1 MYNYDMINNKNYTVK
16 QLSKHLNVSERT
28 ILRELNSGKMESVR
42 VGRKHLIS
50 ESELNRYLHRES
62 SSISKKVGRY
72 FQEKNGEMVDLLH
85 QMVSLPSVGY
95 KANQG
100 EQLAKFIVKTLEGRN
115 IRSVFLKEG
124 DAIAVRASYGW
135 AEKGIVIDCPLDT
148 APVGD
153 IDKWKYPPFGG
164 VIKAGKMYGR
174 GTADCKAGI
183 VAAIFTLLALKKFV
197 DEKKVRVELVF
208 DGGEQDGSYKGMKM
222 VIKRGLHANAGIIG
236 YAGDEF
242 DFAIGCRGYHRYTFK
257 TLGRSAHTGSR
268 YNVGVNAIEKMAKFI
283 SEMKKAKLNKSEA
296 KHFPFGQ
303 KMTFSL
309 IEGGREI
316 NIVPD
321 ECTTRLDFRTT
332 PDYSKDYVDRL
343 IKTNIKIVKSKD
355 KKFQIEWKYDL
366 GNEGYVVD
374 EKEEIVKSLKKS
386 IKQVYK
392 KSPAIVANGPSH
404 IGTLLTKEGVPTVV
418 WGPRGGNVH
427 SYNEYVEINS
437 IPKTS
442 LIYLNSVLDYFGL
455 C

>member
-1 MYNYDMINNKNYTVK
+1 
-16 QLSKHLNVSERT
+16 
-28 ILRELNSGKMESVR
+28 
-42 VGRKHLIS
+42 
-50 ESELNRYLHRES
+50 
-62 SSISKKVGRY
+62 
-72 FQEKNGEMVDLLH
+72 
-85 QMVSLPSVGY
+85 
-95 KANQG
+95 
-100 EQLAKFIVKTLEGRN
+100 
-115 IRSVFLKEG
+115 
-124 DAIAVRASYGW
+124 
-135 AEKGIVIDCPLDT
+135 
-148 APVGD
+148 
-153 IDKWKYPPFGG
+153 
-164 VIKAGKMYGR
+164 
-174 GTADCKAGI
+174 
-183 VAAIFTLLALKKFV
+183 
-197 DEKKVRVELVF
+197 
-208 DGGEQDGSYKGMKM
+208 
-222 VIKRGLHANAGIIG
+222 
-236 YAGDEF
+236 
-242 DFAIGCRGYHRYTFK
+242 
-257 TLGRSAHTGSR
+257 
-268 YNVGVNAIEKMAKFI
+268 
-283 SEMKKAKLNKSEA
+283 
-296 KHFPFGQ
+296 
-303 KMTFSL
+303 MTFSL

-332 PDYSKDYVDRL
+332 PDYSKDYVDKL